1 MQIQERSQEN
11 LSKPAG
17 SKPAFSLESQGLCGL
32 GLNYGREVYRFRWLI
47 IAFWVVVVIVSIPF
61 AAKVGDVLQG
71 GGYSYHNSESTRAE
85 NLISEKLNQPAAQL
99 LVVFQSAHTP
109 VNDPSFQKE
118 VNDFMSRA
126 RSFAHVTAISPG
138 ALGQD
143 GRTTYVTVNFNIHS
157 GTVEDRLD
165 DFRKLLPGGLAA
177 GPAQTSL
184 TGNPPL
190 DLDFKQITQQDTEGA
205 EVFALPL
212 SLVVLLVVF
221 GTLVVG

>member
-17 SKPAFSLESQGLCGL
+17 SKPASSLESHGLYRRGLHCG
-32 GLNYGREVYRFRWLI
+32 RQVYRFRWLI

-61 AAKVGDVLQG
+61 AAKVGEVGEG
-71 GGYSYHNSESTRAE
+71 GGYSYHNSESTRGE

-99 LVVFQSAHTP
+99 LVVFRSVHTP

-126 RSFAHVTAISPG
+126 RSFAHVTAVSQG
-138 ALGQD
+138 AIGQD
-143 GRTTYVTVNFNIHS
+143 GRTTYVTVNFKIHS

-165 DFRKLLPGGLAA
+165 DFRKLMPGGLPA
-177 GPAQTSL
+177 GPAPAHL
-184 TGNPPL
+184 PANPPPH
-190 DLDFKQITQQDTEGA
+190 
-205 EVFALPL
+205 LP
-212 SLVVLLVVF
+212 F
-221 GTLVVG
+221 TP

>member
-32 GLNYGREVYRFRWLI
+32 GLHYGRQVYRFRWLI

-99 LVVFQSAHTP
+99 LVVFQSVHTP

-126 RSFAHVTAISPG
+126 RSFT
-138 ALGQD
+138 
-143 GRTTYVTVNFNIHS
+143 
-157 GTVEDRLD
+157 
-165 DFRKLLPGGLAA
+165 
-177 GPAQTSL
+177 
-184 TGNPPL
+184 
-190 DLDFKQITQQDTEGA
+190 QITQQDTEHA
-205 EVFALPL
+205 EFFALPL
-212 SLVVLLVVF
+212 ALLVLLVVF
-221 GTLVVG
+221 GTLVAAATPILLAVVAVPVTLAVIYAIGQHTTMSVFVLNIASIIGLGISIDYSLFIPRP

>member
-17 SKPAFSLESQGLCGL
+17 SKPPSSLESAGVYRL
-32 GLNYGREVYRFRWLI
+32 GLHYGRQVYRFRWLI

-71 GGYSYHNSESTRAE
+71 GGFSYHNSESTRAE

-99 LVVFQSAHTP
+99 LVVFRSAHTP

-126 RSFAHVTAISPG
+126 RSFAHVTGVSQGAI
-138 ALGQD
+138 GQD
-143 GRTTYVTVNFNIHS
+143 GRTTYVTAKFTIHS
-157 GTVEDRLD
+157 GTLEDRLD

-177 GPAQTSL
+177 VPRPAHP
-184 TGNPPL
+184 TGNPPPPP
-190 DLDFKQITQQDTEGA
+190 DFTHITPHDTPRA
-205 EVFALPL
+205 QFFSLPPRLPVFLL
-212 SLVVLLVVF
+212 GFWSLV
-221 GTLVVG
+221 